1 MAVKVFNL
9 STCSDVHRLYV
20 NNMNPLDTRNAY
32 VYIHMGLVSEVVME
46 KAR

>member
-20 NNMNPLDTRNAY
+20 NNMNP
-32 VYIHMGLVSEVVME
+32 
-46 KAR
+46 

>member
-20 NNMNPLDTRNAY
+20 NNMNPLDTRNLTFFQMH
-32 VYIHMGLVSEVVME
+32 VF
-46 KAR
+46 R